1 MRSCSDGLGF
11 GGNCLIRPNEL
22 ERLTLSVLSN
32 TQLLCGIPVATTF
45 SNCSLV
51 ARGVRVGVRIT
62 MGEQAF
68 GASSRTGVVPGI
80 EQVAG
85 DL

>member
-1 MRSCSDGLGF
+1 LGF

-32 TQLLCGIPVATTF
+32 TQLLCGIPVAT
-45 SNCSLV
+45 NCSFV
-51 ARGVRVGVRIT
+51 ARGVRGGVRIT

-68 GASSRTGVVPGI
+68 GASSRNGVVPAI
-80 EQVAG
+80 EQAAG